1 MYMHQRLNGSNVA
14 SAVWIKLIAVTVAF
28 PVLIK
33 TGLPDAPAFYV
44 FTGLAAMVWCINDLI
59 YFRAVNEHGAALLA
73 RLSPLGLIA
82 IFVAWFFIRPELLHQ
97 YLQDAPRFAAVCGVL
112 LFSVLCAVSL
122 RRCPFSW
129 RALKAIWFVIV
140 ASVAGTFL
148 VKEAVDSA
156 AVAKG
161 VFGYVG
167 IEAAI
172 MLVFYGLWF
181 SLRDKTGGRAVF
193 SRHGVKTGLV
203 VSGFLVV
210 AIILRTMAQQK
221 VDHPA
226 YVTMISMLDVVWLMI
241 LTPLSGWKD
250 QSNKWAGLGIAAS
263 ALALAFLKVR

>member
-1 MYMHQRLNGSNVA
+1 MYMHQRLKGSNAA

-28 PVLIK
+28 PVLLR
-33 TGLPDAPAFYV
+33 TGLPQEPMFYI
-44 FTGLAAMVWCINDLI
+44 FTGLAAMVWCVNDLI

-82 IFVAWFFIRPELLHQ
+82 IFIAWFFIRPELLHQ
-97 YLQDAPRFAAVCGVL
+97 YLQDGPRFAAVCAVL
-112 LFSVLCAVSL
+112 LFCVGCAVAV

-129 RALKAIWFVIV
+129 QALKSIWFVIV
-140 ASVAGTFL
+140 ASVIGTFL
-148 VKEAVDSA
+148 VKEAVDA
-156 AVAKG
+156 APVAKG

-167 IEAAI
+167 IEAAL
-172 MLVFYGLWF
+172 MLLFYGAWF
-181 SLRDKTGGRAVF
+181 SLRDKAGGRAVF

-203 VSGFLVV
+203 VGGFLVA
-210 AIILRTMAQQK
+210 AIILRTAAQQK

-226 YVTMISMLDVVWLMI
+226 YVTMISMLDVVWLMV

-250 QSNKWAGLGIAAS
+250 RSNKWAGLGIAAS